1 MTQGG
6 YHGRYLSINLTD
18 GSWKTESLPEE
29 LTSKYIGG
37 RGIGTRLLFDRQKG
51 KTDPLS
57 PESHLVIFTGPITGT
72 NTPGSSR
79 VVFICKSP
87 LSNAINPAS
96 MGGSFPNA
104 LKRTGF
110 DGLVISGASKQPVW
124 LHITPEGVVFNSAK
138 DEWGLRTAAAE
149 EAIKKK
155 AGDKCRV
162 ACIGPAGEKG
172 VLYAA
177 VVSETRT
184 ASRGGIGAVMG
195 SKNLKA
201 IAVSGDK
208 RPPIADK
215 EAFET
220 AVKKFREDQEANP
233 SVGGMQI
240 NGTAGMVSVVNAMGG
255 LPTRNFQTGVF
266 ERAEEIS
273 GSYIAENRKVKGVAC
288 ASCPVGCSLIAEVK
302 EGAYAGTRSEGPE
315 YESVVMLGA
324 NLMIG
329 DLDTVIV
336 ANGLCDELGLDTI
349 STGNVI
355 GFAMEC

>member
-1 MTQGG
+1 MAQGG
-6 YHGRYLSINLTD
+6 YHGRYLVINLTD
-18 GSWKTESLPEE
+18 RSWQVEELPEE
-29 LTSKYIGG
+29 LMSKYLGG
-37 RGIGTRLLFDRQKG
+37 RGIGTKLLFDRQKG

-57 PESHLVIFTGPITGT
+57 PESHLVIFTGPVTGT

-208 RPPIADK
+208 NAPIADK
-215 EAFET
+215 EAF
-220 AVKKFREDQEANP
+220 AAVVKKFRENQNENP

-255 LPTRNFQTGVF
+255 LPTRNFQNGMF

-273 GSYIAENRKVKGVAC
+273 GSYIAENRKVKGIAC
-288 ASCPVGCSLIAEVK
+288 ASCPVGCSLIAEVR
-302 EGAYAGTRSEGPE
+302 EGEYAGTRSEGP
-315 YESVVMLGA
+315 
-324 NLMIG
+324 
-329 DLDTVIV
+329 
-336 ANGLCDELGLDTI
+336 
-349 STGNVI
+349 
-355 GFAMEC
+355 